1 MIEEIFQHTSWQEWL
16 GVIFGICQV
25 LLARQNNPNTYLFG
39 IGSIL
44 LSMVVLFTA
53 KLYAEMAL
61 SSYYLVM
68 SIYGWLFWKF
78 GRQKQEAPIAYS
90 TKRDW
95 GIVVGI
101 VVLAFTIFY
110 YFLTHLTD
118 SDVPIWDSAVS
129 AFAWAGMWLMAKRR
143 IENWVLLNISNLLA
157 IPLLW
162 HKSLYLFAFLTAFLF
177 VVAVTAFFKWRKIIK
192 NQPYVTE

>member
-25 LLARQNNPNTYLFG
+25 LLARQNNPNNYLFG
-39 IGSIL
+39 IASIV
-44 LSMVVLFTA
+44 LSMVVLFGA
-53 KLYAEMAL
+53 KLYAEIAL

-68 SIYGWLFWKF
+68 SIYGWIFWKF
-78 GRQKQEAPIAYS
+78 GTQKQEAPIAYS

-95 GIVVGI
+95 GIVGGI
-101 VVLAFTIFY
+101 IVIAFTVFY

-118 SDVPIWDSAVS
+118 SDVPVWDSAVT

-162 HKSLYLFAFLTAFLF
+162 HKSLYLFSFLTLFLF
-177 VVAVTAFFKWRKIIK
+177 IIAVTAYFKWHKILK
-192 NQPYVTE
+192 NQSNESC